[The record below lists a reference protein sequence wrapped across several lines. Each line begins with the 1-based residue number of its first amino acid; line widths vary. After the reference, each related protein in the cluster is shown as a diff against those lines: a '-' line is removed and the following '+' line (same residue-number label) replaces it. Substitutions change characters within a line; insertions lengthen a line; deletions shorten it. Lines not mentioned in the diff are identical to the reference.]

1 MMTLAD
7 SRTDGCDNWI
17 DQVRVQMYED
27 MQRLGKDEF
36 YRRMDEDMRELTKQY
51 GFKIVKDIGGE

>member
-1 MMTLAD
+1 MI
-7 SRTDGCDNWI
+7 STDNRINGCDNWI
-17 DQVRVQMYED
+17 DLVRVQMYED